1 MSFSKL
7 QNYYNRLLKES
18 IAKADDF
25 NNALKEASDEGHSE
39 SDAHD
44 RAKEIMEMIE
54 RKNEY
59 KEDMDV
65 EKATYARTDDFAL
78 ATWLAQ
84 QNQGDTDFSPGS
96 KGHGHRAWYA
106 QRIAEKH
113 GPGSKGSKDSYY
125 EGATAPPKPK
135 GSKKEKMLKEA
146 TPIQKLSTS
155 LANLMSAAA
164 GWVLSDDIVRAGG
177 GDPRG
182 QMSDQQAREWERN
195 LSAAE
200 RRAVERA
207 MRSKMRRKSQ
217 DSHSSM
223 AQLKTFYDDSDTYI
237 KRSPVKNGVNIQKDH
252 APSPPRVGEMWDA
265 IKHRWVKPENVGHSV
280 SETQGK
286 KRIRGT
292 GTGVHERSI
301 AGHGRGK
308 TRLVESG
315 RRFKG
320 TADAGS
326 VRPHHTPAPKAAKN
340 AT

>member
-25 NNALKEASDEGHSE
+25 DNALKEASDEGHSE
-39 SDAHD
+39 SDAHE

-59 KEDMDV
+59 KEDMNV
-65 EKATYARTDDFAL
+65 EKATYARRDTFAL
-78 ATWLAQ
+78 ASYLVTKIH
-84 QNQGDTDFSPGS
+84 GITDFSEGS
-96 KGHGHRAWYA
+96 RGKQYRNWYA
-106 QRIAEKH
+106 EQIDKKH

-125 EGATAPPKPK
+125 EGASAPPKPK
-135 GSKKEKMLKEA
+135 TEKMLKEA

-177 GDPRG
+177 GNPRG
-182 QMSDQQAREWERN
+182 QMSDQQAREWERT

-207 MRSKMRRKSQ
+207 MRNKMRRKSE
-217 DSHSSM
+217 DSNTSM

-237 KRSPVKNGVNIQKDH
+237 RRSPVKNGVNIQKDH
-252 APSPPRVGEMWDA
+252 AASPPRVGEMWDA
-265 IKHRWVKPENVGHSV
+265 VKHRWVKPENVGHSV
-280 SETQGK
+280 TETQGK

-320 TADAGS
+320 TADTGS
-326 VRPHHTPAPKAAKN
+326 VRPHHTPPKAK
-340 AT
+340 